1 MTDMN
6 LHPMASDNYDD
17 IISLPHHTSKT
28 HQRMS
33 AAMRA
38 AQFAPFAA
46 LTGHGEAIKQTAEDI
61 MIYTN
66 ISMLLSSDDE
76 Y

>member
-1 MTDMN
+1 MTDIN
-6 LHPMASDNYDD
+6 IHPMASDDYDD

-46 LTGHGEAIKQTAEDI
+46 LTGHGEAIRQTAEDI